1 MPLDYQVLFEAAPSP
16 YLILAA
22 NADFTIVAVND
33 AYAKATMTVRS
44 EIVGKSLF
52 KVFPDNPDDPKA
64 DGERNLRAS
73 LTRVRDTGI
82 RDPMP
87 IQKYDIRGPD
97 GGFEVRYWSPVNNP
111 VFRRDDNNKSVVEFI
126 IHHVEDVTE
135 FMLLQQKEQ
144 EQQTH
149 VMHMRTEI
157 YQHLKEIE
165 VTQSALRSSNERY
178 RLLAS
183 IIPVGI
189 FHTDPEGNLIYANPK
204 WQEITGIV
212 DLTKVIDAK
221 TPWVQLVHPDDI
233 SYVKTEWESIRQK
246 QASGE
251 NKLEFRF
258 LSEQT
263 KQERNVLFQIS
274 PDIIV
279 ENGSVVQFYVGS
291 ITDITELKE
300 SEAARLKEAANHH
313 QHLQQFIDSM
323 CHELRN
329 PLNGIMGNIQLV
341 DDNLKPLQE
350 WKEKLQVFSSP
361 SLTAEEKTPSFYDD
375 LSSTLTQ
382 FQEKLTIYMEQD
394 KESVDAIT
402 ACAKQQKIIC
412 DDVLNLSKL
421 EAGKI
426 ELNYIYFNPKDVVIE
441 VGLMLNTEIARKR
454 QQYIANFPEKE
465 LFIYNDPARLKQ
477 ILINLLTNA
486 IKFTPNE
493 GKITVSFLCVDSR
506 EDFQIIQFSVADTGI
521 GMSEQEQM
529 KIFERFSQAKRTTA
543 QEYGGSGLG
552 LVISRQL
559 IELMGGN
566 IAVESES
573 HHGTTFTFTMKCPL
587 EAESSPVFR
596 GIPTV
601 IPSFALPSI
610 ALPLATKKHIL
621 VVDDNLVNQKLL
633 KRTLE
638 PLGYTCSLASNGQ
651 EAVNSFVTHNI
662 SSRSNGENAINSS
675 PSKPFS
681 LPIDLI
687 LMDIEMPVMDGL
699 EATLII
705 RDKEK
710 EQSEPVRPLP
720 IIGLSGYARSEQ
732 AKIAKQNG
740 MTDYLIKPPD
750 RKELF
755 DKIALYTQVYPI
767 SPPLPTPLPPS
778 VPPQLSL
785 PPVK

>member
-97 GGFEVRYWSPVNNP
+97 GGFKVRYWSPVNNP
-111 VFRRDDNNKSVVEFI
+111 VFQRNEKNKSVVEFI

-149 VMHMRTEI
+149 VMHMRSEI

-189 FHTDPEGNLIYANPK
+189 FHTDPEGNIIYANPK
-204 WQEITGIV
+204 WQEITGIM
-212 DLTKVIDAK
+212 DLTKIIDAK

-233 SYVKTEWESIRQK
+233 SYVKKEWENIQQK
-246 QASGE
+246 QASAQ

-274 PDIIV
+274 PDIVV
-279 ENGSVVQFYVGS
+279 EDDSVVQSYVGS

-300 SEAARLKEAANHH
+300 SEASRLKESVNHH

-350 WKEKLQVFSSP
+350 WKEKLQAFTSP
-361 SLTAEEKTPSFYDD
+361 NLTAEEKPPSFYDD

-394 KESVDAIT
+394 KESIEAIT

-426 ELNYIYFNPKDVVIE
+426 ELNYVCFNPKDVINE
-441 VGLMLNTEIARKR
+441 VGLMLNTEIARKK
-454 QQYIANFPEKE
+454 QQYITNFPENE

-493 GKITVSFLCVDSR
+493 GKITVSFLCVDTR
-506 EDFQIIQFSVADTGI
+506 QDFQIIQFSVQDTGI

-587 EAESSPVFR
+587 EAESSPVSR

-601 IPSFALPSI
+601 IPSFAPPSI

-638 PLGYTCSLASNGQ
+638 PLGYTCSLASNGL
-651 EAVNSFVTHNI
+651 EAVNSFVSHNI
-662 SSRSNGENAINSS
+662 SSRCNGENAENSS
-675 PSKPFS
+675 PSKAFS

-699 EATLII
+699 EATLLI

-720 IIGLSGYARSEQ
+720 IIGLSGYARTEQ
-732 AKIAKQNG
+732 ARIAKQNG

-767 SPPLPTPLPPS
+767 SPPLPPP

-785 PPVK
+785 PPVT